1 MGVGVAAASC
11 LYGER
16 PASAPSKHTRP
27 VYLRGPESETRMKS
41 GSIKGKACQAIYV
54 SVAVFCPLHVKAA
67 SVEDGLNELGQQ
79 PGLHAFTS
87 AYPGPAPV
95 FEGQSVDND
104 VEVGR

>member
-1 MGVGVAAASC
+1 MRVGVAAASC

-54 SVAVFCPLHVKAA
+54 SVAVFCTLRVKAA
-67 SVEDGLNELGQQ
+67 SVEDGPNELGQQ
-79 PGLHAFTS
+79 AGLDAFTS
-87 AYPGPAPV
+87 AYPGPSPV
-95 FEGQSVDND
+95 AEGQRVDND
-104 VEVGR
+104 VEMGR